1 MKVIQP
7 GERRK
12 FLLFWFQF
20 SFLFMVF
27 FCWPFF
33 FRGLPISKSL
43 VMPDWSKT
51 HRGFAHLR
59 LRFASVLSLL
69 KLLSRRFCSSY
80 SFRSFCYQHD
90 DHTRLTRNQS
100 FICSFELSVV
110 NVSVAENHFKMLRF
124 NRQTKDV
131 GDSWTLVLFAY
142 SVQEPLFSSSELC
155 ISADG
160 CRWTAVKFADC
171 PVIIDFVVN
180 LLMLRDNM
188 TREGKRLLLRLN
200 SADKKSTAQ
209 TYVNIG
215 RCLRTDQSVP
225 CVASR
230 AYCQLSSRTFCFV
243 LSHPMAHYKRENT
256 KRPEPDGPRQVAS
269 PFCAN
274 LLLLL
279 FSLYFNKQTPKRM
292 KQLCQFSN

>member
-1 MKVIQP
+1 
-7 GERRK
+7 
-12 FLLFWFQF
+12 
-20 SFLFMVF
+20 
-27 FCWPFF
+27 
-33 FRGLPISKSL
+33 
-43 VMPDWSKT
+43 MPDWSKT

-131 GDSWTLVLFAY
+131 GESWTLVLFAY

-180 LLMLRDNM
+180 CTCCETIWQEKERGCCWGWTLQTRKVRRRHKYWQMLANWPVGAMRCIACLLP
-188 TREGKRLLLRLN
+188 T
-200 SADKKSTAQ
+200 
-209 TYVNIG
+209 
-215 RCLRTDQSVP
+215 
-225 CVASR
+225 
-230 AYCQLSSRTFCFV
+230 
-243 LSHPMAHYKRENT
+243 
-256 KRPEPDGPRQVAS
+256 
-269 PFCAN
+269 
-274 LLLLL
+274 L
-279 FSLYFNKQTPKRM
+279 FSYILFGLISSDGALQKGKHTETWTWWTQTGCLPFLR
-292 KQLCQFSN
+292 QSSIAVVFPVF